1 MWYLVVYCPTNSG
14 ASQSAVWRT
23 GARCALQMC
32 RRFKKSL
39 YSSSTRKWSSAKN
52 KILNCKQGSGRE
64 GTCAAII
71 TVHGSC
77 TSHLFNDKK
86 EKYKD
91 TLTATSLFF
100 RGITLPMELS
110 AIGEQ
115 VFAVESIIKKRLRK
129 VSDMRV

>member
-1 MWYLVVYCPTNSG
+1 MGFAHHIY
-14 ASQSAVWRT
+14 
-23 GARCALQMC
+23 
-32 RRFKKSL
+32 
-39 YSSSTRKWSSAKN
+39 
-52 KILNCKQGSGRE
+52 
-64 GTCAAII
+64 
-71 TVHGSC
+71 
-77 TSHLFNDKK
+77 FNVKK